1 MRYPELPDL
10 MMRNGRNAMRADE
23 AFRRR
28 AAGGMAGLRGKIGRH
43 RITLAPDRPLP
54 LGSF

>member
-1 MRYPELPDL
+1 MARL
-10 MMRNGRNAMRADE
+10 RGRIGRHRILRADE
-23 AFRRR
+23 GFWRR
-28 AAGGMAGLRGKIGRH
+28 AAAGMARLRGKIGRH

>member
-23 AFRRR
+23 PFRRR